1 MVCVD
6 CGGALFHGLL
16 SASRQNLVG
25 VNLQEFTGALN
36 GGLADFRQGGVR
48 FLQQVL
54 YGLVLKGWAFFV
66 RISGTILLIFV
77 GVDTCLDGAGLGYF
91 IKVVSKITKRNS
103 NF

>member
-16 SASRQNLVG
+16 SASRQNLVC
-25 VNLQEFTGALN
+25 VNLQEFTGALH

-66 RISGTILLIFV
+66 RLSGTFV
-77 GVDTCLDGAGLGYF
+77 GVGTCLDGAGLGYF
-91 IKVVSKITKRNS
+91 IKVVSKITKRN
-103 NF
+103 